1 MDTKIEPNPTGK
13 SFLRVAGIIMT
24 AFGGLTIFAA
34 VLYFII
40 GLLAVGA
47 FVEDIAV
54 TSIFF
59 VGGGVVLLYL
69 LSGSILSLIAG
80 IIGIVNAGKAQ
91 HSTKCLVWGIITL
104 AFLAI
109 ESFGIFLIVIM
120 SDKTG
125 ADLPMWS
132 LFFSNFFCLG
142 APVLYVIGAVLN
154 KKSYNQRIQ
163 AQ

>member
-13 SFLRVAGIIMT
+13 AFLRVAGIIMT
-24 AFGGLTIFAA
+24 AFGGLTVLAA
-34 VLYFII
+34 LLYFVI
-40 GLLAVGA
+40 GLFTVGVI
-47 FVEDIAV
+47 VEDVTI

-59 VGGGVVLLYL
+59 VGGGIVLLYL

-80 IIGIVNAGKAQ
+80 IIGIVNAGKPQ
-91 HSTKCLVWGIITL
+91 HSTKCLVWGIIAL

-109 ESFGIFLIVIM
+109 ESFGIFLIVIL

-125 ADLPMWS
+125 ADLPLWS

-154 KKSYNQRIQ
+154 KKTYNQRIQ